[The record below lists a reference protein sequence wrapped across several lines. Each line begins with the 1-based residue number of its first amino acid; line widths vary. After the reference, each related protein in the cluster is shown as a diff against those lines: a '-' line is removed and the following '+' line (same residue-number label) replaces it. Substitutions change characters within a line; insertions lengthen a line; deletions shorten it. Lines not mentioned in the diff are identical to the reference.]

1 MAILTN
7 EQPINIDDLSV
18 DIDMKDVS
26 RRGPT
31 SSCDPKMGPEDLDEL
46 REDDGKGMEFPT
58 PNLYELEQRGLLCE
72 GQRTRLEPPTSDFLL
87 LSLASLS

>member
-7 EQPINIDDLSV
+7 EQPINVDDLSV

-26 RRGPT
+26 RRGT
-31 SSCDPKMGPEDLDEL
+31 SSHCDKGPDDIDEL

-58 PNLYELEQRGLLCE
+58 HNLYELEQRGVSP
-72 GQRTRLEPPTSDFLL
+72 RLR
-87 LSLASLS
+87 

>member
-1 MAILTN
+1 M
-7 EQPINIDDLSV
+7 SV

-58 PNLYELEQRGLLCE
+58 HNLYELEQRGWWLCASHIKKT
-72 GQRTRLEPPTSDFLL
+72 RTHNLNFHRCSSMPMSPVV
-87 LSLASLS
+87 SLVAIAD